1 MSDGASTLMGIIQ
14 ISGLLGGGFLLLLF
28 TLWASGRSPRI
39 KLTGEMVGALFYAS
53 LASSQLWNEH
63 EAHRATFWKVA
74 LAVAVLSAGF
84 TAYRIFK
91 TVGRNSEGGDP
102 PEASR
107 P

>member
-1 MSDGASTLMGIIQ
+1 MSDGASALMGIVQ
-14 ISGLLGGGFLLLLF
+14 IGGLLGGGFLLLLF

-63 EAHRATFWKVA
+63 EAHRATLWKVA
-74 LAVAVLSAGF
+74 LALALLSAGF

-91 TVGRNSEGGDP
+91 TFGQNAEGGDP
-102 PEASR
+102 PGAAR